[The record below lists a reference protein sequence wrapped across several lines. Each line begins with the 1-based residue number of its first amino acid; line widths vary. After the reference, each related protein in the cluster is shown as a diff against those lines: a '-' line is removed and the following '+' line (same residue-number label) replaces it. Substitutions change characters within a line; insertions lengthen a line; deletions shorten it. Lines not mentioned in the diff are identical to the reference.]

1 MFRTSKRQLTSVRG
15 RCHSVDEG
23 LGIAHEDL
31 DFIQIGT
38 VFDAVLRPDLHQ
50 RKILLRRGVLSVLV
64 ASIACIASI
73 LVVRQVVRLRGG
85 LARRRCRRRR
95 CGLLRRL
102 F

>member
-23 LGIAHEDL
+23 LDIAHEDL
-31 DFIQIGT
+31 DFIQVDT
-38 VFDAVLRPDLHQ
+38 VFGAVLRPDLNQ

-73 LVVRQVVRLRGG
+73 LVVRGG
-85 LARRRCRRRR
+85 LARRSCRRRR